1 MIAKWLCADSEIFI
15 CDECTVGVDVGAK
28 VEIYRLFE
36 RLLKQGKAIVLIS
49 SYLPEVMSLA
59 DRLMVISEGKQMATI
74 DRSEFMVGG
83 RLDEE
88 RILRLA
94 SGMV

>member
-1 MIAKWLCADSEIFI
+1 M
-15 CDECTVGVDVGAK
+15 
-28 VEIYRLFE
+28 
-36 RLLKQGKAIVLIS
+36 LIS

-59 DRLMVISEGKQMATI
+59 DRLMVISEGKQMATN

>member
-1 MIAKWLCADSEIFI
+1 MSMIGYLTARKRGREMQAFSMINFAGYNI
-15 CDECTVGVDVGAK
+15 C
-28 VEIYRLFE
+28 
-36 RLLKQGKAIVLIS
+36 LLYT